1 VDTLFTLQEAIDNF
15 RVLRANGVPARMM
28 WFCGGHGRCLTDR
41 GAARY
46 FEAAVL
52 RWLNAYLKDGDRA
65 ATGPRFEWVDQH
77 GEWHQASD
85 YPLADAG
92 TITATGQ
99 GIVRFVAGDAGTS
112 GTATA
117 ATPASDGI
125 DIPVPR
131 ASGSANL
138 VGPPRLELDYRAYS
152 TRSSTQIYAQLVD
165 VERDIV
171 LGGQVTP
178 IQIELDG
185 QPHTLNV
192 SLEPVAYDVS
202 PSSRL
207 RLELIPATNV
217 YGNQRATGSAD
228 FSNVELTLPLGKSPA
243 GTGGPQPP
251 PGEGCTPTFRP
262 KSVKRRDDGRVR
274 LRPRVRC
281 GGDRLRKRVKISD
294 GKHRWSRRTG
304 KVALLRVRPKADR
317 LRVRFRH
324 EGEKHRV
331 RVPIER

>member
-1 VDTLFTLQEAIDNF
+1 
-15 RVLRANGVPARMM
+15 MM

-52 RWLNAYLKDGDRA
+52 RWLNAYLKGGDRA
-65 ATGPRFEWVDQH
+65 ATGPRFEWIDQH
-77 GEWHQASD
+77 GEWHAASD
-85 YPLADAG
+85 FPLTDAG
-92 TITATGQ
+92 AVTAVGQ

-117 ATPASDGI
+117 ATPAADGI
-125 DIPVPR
+125 DISIPQ
-131 ASGSANL
+131 ADGSANL
-138 VGPPRLELDYRAYS
+138 VGPPRLELGYRAYGS
-152 TRSSTQIYAQLVD
+152 RSATQIYAQIVD

-171 LGGQVTP
+171 VGGQVTP

-185 QPHTLNV
+185 QPHTLSM
-192 SLEPVAYDVS
+192 SLEPVAYALS
-202 PSSRL
+202 PSSHL

-217 YGNQRATGSAD
+217 YGNQRATGSVD
-228 FSNVELTLPLGKSPA
+228 FSNVALSLPLGKSP
-243 GTGGPQPP
+243 GGNGGPQPP
-251 PGEGCTPTFRP
+251 PGGEGCTPKFAP

-274 LRPRVRC
+274 IRPRVRC
-281 GGDRLRKRVKISD
+281 GGERLRKRVKISD

-304 KVALLRVRPKADR
+304 KAALLRVRPKAER

-324 EGEKHRV
+324 DGEKYRV